1 MTMKAFLMTVVACI
15 CLLPVQ
21 AQSGTAEQILGGLL
35 SVGAELLQTDKTK
48 TPDAEKST
56 SQAQEEQS
64 GGFFKSIRDSL
75 PSGSDI
81 KEVMYSSAKE
91 ALKPLVDEYKAE
103 GREYAAELGDMLAEK
118 VLNSP
123 KVQETLFSVRAL
135 CWGVVGYLTLITI
148 LMMVMLGRV
157 MRQNS
162 RVLAAIEAMQKKIA
176 D

>member
-1 MTMKAFLMTVVACI
+1 MMAWF

-21 AQSGTAEQILGGLL
+21 AQNGTAEQLIGGLL

-48 TPDAEKST
+48 TPDSGKPT
-56 SQAQEEQS
+56 PQAADEQS
-64 GGFFKSIRDSL
+64 GGFLKDIYDGL
-75 PSGSDI
+75 PSGKDI
-81 KEVMYSSAKE
+81 KVAISSAVKE
-91 ALKPLVDEYKAE
+91 TLKPLLDEYKQE
-103 GREYAAELGDMLAEK
+103 GREYAEELGDVLAEK

-135 CWGVVGYLTLITI
+135 CWGVIGYLTLITI
-148 LMMVMLGRV
+148 LMMVMQVRV